1 MNIMMIDFS
10 YIDLIKITLA
20 FASGAVLGVEREY
33 RSKPAGFRT
42 MIMITLGACLFTI
55 LSFRI
60 NPTTPDRIAANIIT
74 GIGFIGAGVIF
85 KEGMKV
91 SGLTT
96 AATIWVA
103 AAIGMAIG
111 YGAYH
116 LAVILTLVVLGTLL
130 LLSRL
135 EESLDRLH
143 QIKIYQV
150 SIYLKKYSIV
160 QLEEELSKM
169 QLNYLRLKIS
179 KESEEVVTV
188 SYKIESKQS
197 GYETLN
203 NFLLNADFIKGF
215 EV

>member
-1 MNIMMIDFS
+1 MMDFS
-10 YIDLIKITLA
+10 YIDLIKIALA
-20 FASGAVLGVEREY
+20 FAFGAVLGIEREY

-60 NPTTPDRIAANIIT
+60 NPSTPDRIAANIIT

-85 KEGMKV
+85 KEGLKV

-103 AAIGMAIG
+103 SAIGMSIG
-111 YGAYH
+111 YGAFH
-116 LAVILTLVVLGTLL
+116 LAAILTLVVLGTLL

-135 EESLDRLH
+135 EDFLERLH
-143 QIKIYQV
+143 QVKVYKV
-150 SIYLKKYSIV
+150 SFSIENFSIQ
-160 QLEEELSKM
+160 QLEEELKSLQVDFMRFKTIK
-169 QLNYLRLKIS
+169 Q
-179 KESEEVVTV
+179 SETIVTV
-188 SYKIESKQS
+188 YYKIEAKQS
-197 GYETLN
+197 GYENLN
-203 NFLLNADFIKGF
+203 NFLLGSAKIKAF

>member
-1 MNIMMIDFS
+1 MMMDFS
-10 YIDLIKITLA
+10 YIDLLKIALA
-20 FASGAVLGVEREY
+20 FALGAVLGVEREY

-42 MIMITLGACLFTI
+42 MIMITLGACLFSI
-55 LSFRI
+55 ISYRVDAAA
-60 NPTTPDRIAANIIT
+60 PDRIAANIIT
-74 GIGFIGAGVIF
+74 GVGFIGAGVIF
-85 KEGMKV
+85 KEGLKV

-116 LAVILTLVVLGTLL
+116 LAIILTVVVLGTLL
-130 LLSRL
+130 LLTRL
-135 EESLDRLH
+135 EDFLDRLH
-143 QIKIYQV
+143 QIKVYQI
-150 SIYLKKYSIV
+150 SISIKKISIA

-169 QLNYLRLKIS
+169 KLDYLRFKIS

-188 SYKIESKQS
+188 TYKIESRQS

-203 NFLLNADFIKGF
+203 NFLLNSDKIKGF

>member
-1 MNIMMIDFS
+1 MIDFS
-10 YIDLIKITLA
+10 YIDLIKIALA
-20 FASGAVLGVEREY
+20 FAFGAVLGIEREY

-103 AAIGMAIG
+103 AAIGMSIG
-111 YGAYH
+111 YGAFH
-116 LAVILTLVVLGTLL
+116 LAAILTLVVLGTLL
-130 LLSRL
+130 LLSKL
-135 EESLDRLH
+135 EDLLERLH
-143 QIKIYQV
+143 QVKLYRISFSV
-150 SIYLKKYSIV
+150 DNYSIK
-160 QLEEELSKM
+160 QLEEDLSKLGVEFM
-169 QLNYLRLKIS
+169 RIKTI
-179 KESEEVVTV
+179 KESVNLVSV
-188 SYKIESKQS
+188 SYKIEAKQS
-197 GYETLN
+197 GYEKLN
-203 NFLLNADFIKGF
+203 SFLLESKNINGF

>member
-1 MNIMMIDFS
+1 MDFS
-10 YIDLIKITLA
+10 YIDLIKIALA
-20 FASGAVLGVEREY
+20 FALGAVLGVEREY

-55 LSFRI
+55 ISYKVDAAA
-60 NPTTPDRIAANIIT
+60 PDRIAANIIT

-85 KEGMKV
+85 KEGLKV

-111 YGAYH
+111 YGAFY
-116 LAVILTLVVLGTLL
+116 LAAILTAVVLGTLL
-130 LLSRL
+130 ILSKL
-135 EESLDRLH
+135 EEVLDRLH
-143 QIKIYQV
+143 QIKVYQI
-150 SIYLKKYSIV
+150 SISLKKYSIA
-160 QLEEELSKM
+160 QLEEELTKM
-169 QLNYLRLKIS
+169 KLDYLRFKIS

-197 GYETLN
+197 GYENLN
-203 NFLLNADFIKGF
+203 NFLLSSDSIKGF

>member
-1 MNIMMIDFS
+1 MMMDFS
-10 YIDLIKITLA
+10 YIDFIKIALA
-20 FASGAVLGVEREY
+20 FAFGAVLGIEREY

-85 KEGMKV
+85 KEGLKV

-96 AATIWVA
+96 AAAIWVA
-103 AAIGMAIG
+103 AAIGMSIG
-111 YGAYH
+111 YGAFH
-116 LAVILTLVVLGTLL
+116 LAAVLTLVVLGTLL

-135 EESLDRLH
+135 EDILERLH
-143 QIKIYQV
+143 QVKIYRV
-150 SIYLKKYSIV
+150 SFSIEKFSIN
-160 QLEEELSKM
+160 QLEDELKLLQVEFM
-169 QLNYLRLKIS
+169 RFKIS
-179 KESEEVVTV
+179 KESETVVTV
-188 SYKIESKQS
+188 YYKIEAKQS
-197 GYETLN
+197 GYEKLN
-203 NFLLNADFIKGF
+203 TFLLNSTSIKAF

>member
-1 MNIMMIDFS
+1 MMDFS
-10 YIDLIKITLA
+10 YIDLIKIALA
-20 FASGAVLGVEREY
+20 FALGAVLGVEREY

-55 LSFRI
+55 ISYKVDAAA
-60 NPTTPDRIAANIIT
+60 PDRIAANIIT

-85 KEGMKV
+85 KEGLKV

-111 YGAYH
+111 YGAFY
-116 LAVILTLVVLGTLL
+116 LAAILTAVVLGTLL
-130 LLSRL
+130 ILSKL
-135 EESLDRLH
+135 EEVLDRLH
-143 QIKIYQV
+143 QIKVYQI
-150 SIYLKKYSIV
+150 SISLKKYSIA
-160 QLEEELSKM
+160 QLEEELTKM
-169 QLNYLRLKIS
+169 KLDYLRFKIS

-197 GYETLN
+197 GYENLN
-203 NFLLNADFIKGF
+203 NFLLSSDSIKGF